1 MSKLFS
7 AFVGLA
13 MLGSVGAASAA
24 EPSFVDDQ
32 KPNQQVGAASAAE
45 PMILSE
51 AQMNSVTAGASAGV
65 GIGQFGLVNLS
76 LASIIAGIGVQ
87 NN

>member
-13 MLGSVGAASAA
+13 MLGS
-24 EPSFVDDQ
+24 
-32 KPNQQVGAASAAE
+32 VGAASAAE

-65 GIGQFGLVNLS
+65 GIGQFGLVNASVLS
-76 LASIIAGIGVQ
+76 LIAGIGVQ

>member
-13 MLGSVGAASAA
+13 MLGSVGAANAA
-24 EPSFVDDQ
+24 EPV
-32 KPNQQVGAASAAE
+32 
-45 PMILSE
+45 ILSE
-51 AQMNSVTAGASAGV
+51 AQMNSVTAAGASAGV
-65 GIGQFGLVNLS
+65 GIGQFGLVNVGLLPLIS
-76 LASIIAGIGVQ
+76 GIGVQ